1 VWTYKIE
8 DIGGQMLPITVV
20 TGFLGSGKTTLI
32 NKFLTDAGEGT
43 VVFVNE
49 FGDVDIDGEI
59 ISGGGKQLATFSLPN
74 GCVCCEVR
82 DDLVDTICDAVA
94 EPTLE
99 FRHGIIETS
108 GVASP
113 SEIIRNFQTDNRLA
127 ELSPNL
133 TVVCVCY
140 AKKIEEQ
147 LHLYPEAANQIAMA
161 DHIVLNRDLP
171 AELGKRDE
179 LEQLVQSVNPN
190 ARVWF
195 DVDVSDLTKIFTVSD
210 TTQMLKTSQQFSAH
224 HHHNYST
231 FVIQSSGSVD
241 PDLFRDTL
249 SFWILRYPERLLR
262 VKGIICFSGFR
273 EPQLINLVHDV
284 FTSEPWSKP
293 FEETGMKLVFIGINL
308 PEDEIRRDIDGIVVG

>member
-1 VWTYKIE
+1 
-8 DIGGQMLPITVV
+8 MLPITIV

-32 NKFLTDAGEGT
+32 NKFLSNEGEGT

-59 ISGGGKQLATFSLPN
+59 ISGVGKQLATFSLPN

-82 DDLVDTICDAVA
+82 EDLVDTICDAVA
-94 EPTLE
+94 EPTLQ

-113 SEIIRNFQTDNRLA
+113 SEILRNFQTDNRLA
-127 ELSPNL
+127 KLSPDL
-133 TVVCVCY
+133 TVICVCN
-140 AKKIEEQ
+140 AKRIEEQ
-147 LHLYPEAANQIAMA
+147 LRLYPEAANQIAMA
-161 DHIVLNRDLP
+161 DHIVINRDLS
-171 AELGKRDE
+171 AEIGIRDE
-179 LEQLVQSVNPN
+179 FEQLARNVNPN

-195 DVDVSDLTKIFTVSD
+195 DVDVRDLTKIFKVRD
-210 TTQMLKTSQQFSAH
+210 ATQMLQTSEQFSAH

-231 FVIQSSGSVD
+231 FVIQSSGLVD

-249 SFWILRYPERLLR
+249 SFWIMRYPERLLR
-262 VKGIICFSGFR
+262 VKGIIRFSGFQ

-293 FEETGMKLVFIGINL
+293 FVEKGMKLVFIGINL
-308 PEDEIRRDIDGIVVG
+308 PEHEIRSDIDGIVVG